1 MKIVRRSVQA
11 LIFVCLGVA
20 STANAQTPNPY
31 ARPAPAPTAAKTA
44 KGHAMD
50 DLTAFATDGAKVLE
64 SVKGDLTGAGHADVL
79 LVLDPPA
86 KGDEKQGQGPN
97 RNVVLL
103 VRDDAGQLHK
113 AAANARIIPCALCGG
128 VSGDPYAYSKIG
140 KGQFTIV
147 VGGGSRE
154 RWTDEYTFTYVS
166 DKKNWITS
174 GVARKVTDTDTGKE
188 KHLDLTSREL
198 GTVLFSDFDP
208 SHLPE
213 PTLP

>member
-1 MKIVRRSVQA
+1 MNK
-11 LIFVCLGVA
+11 FVGSFRFVLVA
-20 STANAQTPNPY
+20 CFGTLLNVHAQTPNPY

-86 KGDEKQGQGPN
+86 KGDEKLGQGPN
-97 RNVVLL
+97 RNVILL
-103 VRDDAGQLHK
+103 IRDDAGQLHK
-113 AAANARIIPCALCGG
+113 ASANAHIIPCALCGG

-147 VGGGSRE
+147 IGGGSRE